1 MAKISVTFLPS
12 KDPSPAGPPAH
23 WTGNPPTSF
32 RNPWPS
38 FVKQHGLLDVFKI
51 RFSNERNFVPV
62 PESRDELV
70 KVRKPD
76 WGRESTTWQQRL
88 KATWLGHAGWLV
100 ETACLASTTQPAL
113 SADSKETRGIR
124 ILFDAVFS
132 ERTSPV
138 DWFGPKRYTSTPCTL
153 DELPDVD
160 LVVISHNHYDHLDI
174 ATISAVYQKAKAAGR
189 EIHFFAPLGNKQWF
203 LNAGL
208 GILEHEVTD
217 CDWWDTLNVE
227 VEGVGSV
234 KLTCTPAQHTSGRTP
249 FDAGQTLWSSWVI
262 EDVQSS
268 KKLYFSGDTAY
279 KATSAKTACPAFKQ
293 IGEVFGGFDLAM
305 VPIGLYSP
313 QWFMSNVHCCPEDSL
328 EIHKDVRSKKTI
340 GMHYGTVRGGLSA
353 QYEDVREPPRRW
365 QECCAKEGRWETEC
379 WLCDVGETV
388 VAA

>member
-1 MAKISVTFLPS
+1 MATLSVTPLPS
-12 KDPSPAGPPAH
+12 KDPAPERPPAH

-32 RNPWPS
+32 KNPWPS
-38 FVKQHGLLDVFKI
+38 FAKQHGLTDVFRI
-51 RFSNERNFVPV
+51 RFSNDRNFVPV

-76 WGRESTTWQQRL
+76 WGRGSTAWQQEL

-100 ETACLASTTQPAL
+100 ETACSASPTQL
-113 SADSKETRGIR
+113 SSTADDKETRGIR

-138 DWFGPKRYTSTPCTL
+138 GWFGPRRYTPTPCTL
-153 DELPDVD
+153 DELPEVD

-174 ATISAVYQKAKAAGR
+174 ATISN
-189 EIHFFAPLGNKQWF
+189 IHFFAALGNKQWF
-203 LNAGL
+203 LNAGV
-208 GILEHEVTD
+208 GILEDEVTE
-217 CDWWDTLNVE
+217 CDWWDSLGVE

-249 FDAGQTLWSSWVI
+249 FDAGQTLWSSWVV

-268 KKLYFSGDTAY
+268 KKLFFSGDTAY

-293 IGEVFGGFDLAM
+293 IGEVFGGFNLAM

-328 EIHKDVRSKKTI
+328 QIHKDIRSKKTI

-353 QYEDVREPPRRW
+353 QYEDVREPPKRW
-365 QECCAKEGRWETEC
+365 RECCENEGRWETEC

-388 VAA
+388 TAA

>member
-1 MAKISVTFLPS
+1 MAKLSVTPLPS
-12 KDPSPAGPPAH
+12 KNPSPSDPPAH

-38 FVKQHGLLDVFKI
+38 FAKQHGLLDVFKI

-62 PESRDELV
+62 PETRDELV

-76 WGRESTTWQQRL
+76 WGRGSTTWQQEL

-100 ETACLASTTQPAL
+100 ETACLVPTTQPAL
-113 SADSKETRGIR
+113 SADSKESRGVR

-138 DWFGPKRYTSTPCTL
+138 DWFGPKRYTPTPCTL
-153 DELPDVD
+153 DELPEVD

-208 GILEHEVTD
+208 GIQEHEVTD

-227 VEGVGSV
+227 VEGVGIV
-234 KLTCTPAQHTSGRTP
+234 KLTCIR
-249 FDAGQTLWSSWVI
+249 
-262 EDVQSS
+262 
-268 KKLYFSGDTAY
+268 
-279 KATSAKTACPAFKQ
+279 
-293 IGEVFGGFDLAM
+293 
-305 VPIGLYSP
+305 
-313 QWFMSNVHCCPEDSL
+313 PEERRLMLDRPCG
-328 EIHKDVRSKKTI
+328 H
-340 GMHYGTVRGGLSA
+340 RG
-353 QYEDVREPPRRW
+353 
-365 QECCAKEGRWETEC
+365 
-379 WLCDVGETV
+379 
-388 VAA
+388 

>member
-1 MAKISVTFLPS
+1 MAKLSVTPLQS
-12 KDPSPAGPPAH
+12 RDPSSADPPAH
-23 WTGNPPTSF
+23 WTGIPPTAF
-32 RNPWPS
+32 KNPWPS
-38 FVKQHGLLDVFKI
+38 FAKQHGLSDVFKI
-51 RFSNERNFVPV
+51 RFSNDRNFVPV
-62 PESRDELV
+62 PESREELV

-76 WGRESTTWQQRL
+76 WGRESPAWQQEL

-100 ETACLASTTQPAL
+100 ETACSAPTTRL
-113 SADSKETRGIR
+113 SPSAEDEEPRGIR
-124 ILFDAVFS
+124 VLFDAVFS

-138 DWFGPKRYTSTPCTL
+138 GWFGPKRYTPTPCTL
-153 DELPDVD
+153 DELPEVD

-174 ATISAVYQKAKAAGR
+174 ATISHVYKKSKVAGK

-208 GILEHEVTD
+208 GILENEVTD
-217 CDWWDTLNVE
+217 CDWWDSLNVE

-234 KLTCTPAQHTSGRTP
+234 ELTCTPAQHTSGRTP

-262 EDVQSS
+262 EDAQSI
-268 KKLYFSGDTAY
+268 KKMFFSGDTAY
-279 KATSAKTACPAFKQ
+279 KATTAKTACPAFKQ

-313 QWFMSNVHCCPEDSL
+313 EWFMSNVHCCPEDSL
-328 EIHKDVRSKKTI
+328 EIHKDIRSKKTI

-365 QECCAKEGRWETEC
+365 QECCAREGKWETEC

-388 VAA
+388 TAA

>member
-1 MAKISVTFLPS
+1 MTKVSVASLPS
-12 KDPSPAGPPAH
+12 RDPAPERPPAH
-23 WTGNPPTSF
+23 WNGNPPTSF
-32 RNPWPS
+32 KNPWPS
-38 FVKQHGLLDVFKI
+38 FDKQHGLTDVFKI
-51 RFSNERNFVPV
+51 RFSNDRNFVPV

-76 WGRESTTWQQRL
+76 WGKESTAWQQEL
-88 KATWLGHAGWLV
+88 KATWLV
-100 ETACLASTTQPAL
+100 ETACSAPTTRLSST
-113 SADSKETRGIR
+113 ADNKETRGIR

-138 DWFGPKRYTSTPCTL
+138 GWFGPKRYTPTPCTL
-153 DELPDVD
+153 DELPEVD

-174 ATISAVYQKAKAAGR
+174 ATISHVYKKSKAAGK
-189 EIHFFAPLGNKQWF
+189 EIHFFAALGVKQWF
-203 LNAGL
+203 LNAGI
-208 GILEHEVTD
+208 GILKDEVTE
-217 CDWWDTLNVE
+217 CDWWDSLGVE
-227 VEGVGSV
+227 VEGVGGV

-249 FDAGQTLWSSWVI
+249 FDAGQTLWSSWVV

-268 KKLYFSGDTAY
+268 KKLFFSGDTAY

-328 EIHKDVRSKKTI
+328 EISKDIRSKKTI

-365 QECCAKEGRWETEC
+365 RVCCEKEGRWETEC

-388 VAA
+388 TAA